1 MNIHSNSPDRE
12 EVQWQSQER
21 ARLAARDGGAD
32 VADASDLRVARALRQ
47 VSPIDLPMDFAAQIA
62 GLVRGQATNNSMFEQ
77 HLLRGLLIAFG
88 ASGLATFAWLGRSWP
103 TDLAAILPGGSEA
116 VSWSLAAG
124 ACVLAN
130 WAFALLRRGRSVRG
144 HRPA

>member
-1 MNIHSNSPDRE
+1 MNIHSSSAGHE

-47 VSPIDLPMDFAAQIA
+47 VPPIDLPMDFAAQMA
-62 GLVRGQATNNSMFEQ
+62 GLVCGQATHNSLFEQ

-103 TDLAAILPGGSEA
+103 TDLAAVLPGGSDA

-130 WAFALLRRGRSVRG
+130 WVFALLRSHRGVGDRT
-144 HRPA
+144 PA